1 MKIYQN
7 STEPIYRQIASQ
19 LREEILQGKIKEG
32 ECLPSIRGLAQDL
45 RISVITTMKAYDEL
59 AAEGLVNA
67 VAGKG
72 YFVNS
77 QNNELLKEQ
86 HRRSLENSIRAAMD
100 AARIAGLGK
109 QEVTDI
115 LSALWDAEG

>member
-72 YFVNS
+72 YFVNP

-86 HRRSLENSIRAAMD
+86 HLRILENNIMAAID

>member
-72 YFVNS
+72 YFVNP

-86 HRRSLENSIRAAMD
+86 HLRILENNIMAAID

-115 LSALWDAEG
+115 LSALWDSEG